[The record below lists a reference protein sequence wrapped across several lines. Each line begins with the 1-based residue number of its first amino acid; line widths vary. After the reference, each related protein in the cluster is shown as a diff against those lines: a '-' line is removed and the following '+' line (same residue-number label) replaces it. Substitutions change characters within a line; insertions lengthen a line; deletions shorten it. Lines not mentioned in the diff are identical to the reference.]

1 MYNIKSLNKSHAYQL
16 QKKSKFCIA
25 NVKQQKFKKNTLSKK
40 SSKIKIQKMHYNT
53 L

>member
-1 MYNIKSLNKSHAYQL
+1 MHINY
-16 QKKSKFCIA
+16 KKSKFCIA

-40 SSKIKIQKMHYNT
+40 SSKIRTPKPHYNT